1 MNADYIP
8 FGLWWPTPLRERIDR
23 WATSGK
29 ATCIPLLPEDYVK
42 LSDDKRVTT
51 EAKYNLPVTILG
63 GQTALDEYLKKDD
76 EDKEES

>member
-1 MNADYIP
+1 MKADYVP
-8 FGLWWPTPLRERIDR
+8 FGIWWPTPLRERIDR

-42 LSDDKRVTT
+42 LSDDRRAAT

-63 GQTALDEYLKKDD
+63 GQEALDKYLKTD
-76 EDKEES
+76 EEEEVS